1 MVEGVDVA
9 RLTRWLEQHGLDR
22 TAPLALQRLPGGRSN
37 LTFCVEDADGRKL
50 VLRRPPL
57 SGVLPSAH
65 DMAREH
71 RVQHALAA
79 TDVPVATMLG
89 LEEDPSVLGA
99 PFYVMEHV
107 AGHVLRT
114 HEEAHALGP
123 AIDAVP
129 DAVATTLL
137 ALHRIDPET
146 VGLGRGGPE
155 PYVPRQLRAWGRQL
169 EALAAGDATRT
180 VELLVLRDRLAHDPP
195 PQQATTIVH
204 GDFRLDNVLIADDGQ
219 VRAVLDWELWTLGD
233 PLADLATLVV
243 SWVRPGDP
251 LVGLGLSATTV
262 GTLPGPAEL
271 IARYAAGSPLDLGR
285 FAHTV
290 AFATWRLAAIL
301 EGVLQRFRGGAY
313 GATARAEWEPL
324 LEVIPALSQRVA
336 SALDDGA

>member
-1 MVEGVDVA
+1 MVADVDVM
-9 RLTRWLEQHGLDR
+9 RLTAWLDERGIAN
-22 TAPLALQRLPGGRSN
+22 TAPLALERLPGGRSN
-37 LTFCVEDADGRKL
+37 LTFRVEDANGHRM
-50 VLRRPPL
+50 VLRRPPF

-89 LEEDPSVLGA
+89 LEEDPEALGA

-107 AGHVLRT
+107 EGHVLRT
-114 HEEAHALGP
+114 ADEARGLGP
-123 AIDAVP
+123 AIAAVP
-129 DAVATTLL
+129 DAVVAALL
-137 ALHRIDPET
+137 ALHRVDPGA
-146 VGLGRGGPE
+146 VDLGRGGPE

-169 EALAAGDATRT
+169 EALAAADATRT
-180 VELLVLRDRLAHDPP
+180 AELLVLRDRLAQDPP

-204 GDFRLDNVLIADDGQ
+204 GDFRLDNVLIGDDGQ

-262 GTLPGPAEL
+262 GTLPGPDEL

-301 EGVLQRFRGGAY
+301 EGVLQRFRDGAY
-313 GATARAEWEPL
+313 GATGRDEWEPL

-336 SALDDGA
+336 RALDDGA